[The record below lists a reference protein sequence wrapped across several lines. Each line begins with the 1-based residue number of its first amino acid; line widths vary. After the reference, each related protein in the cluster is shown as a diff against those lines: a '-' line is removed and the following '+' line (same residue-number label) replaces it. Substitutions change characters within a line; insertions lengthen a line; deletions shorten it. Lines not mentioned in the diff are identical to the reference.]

1 MQSNGILDFSK
12 NCAVSLTCGA
22 IRYFKSYHWS
32 CFVSFMLREN
42 AQLCCQGEI
51 ILPSRSS
58 FTFALSNLLDTH
70 TRTPKFG
77 QVQNHIFVLLTSFS
91 PPQTVKYNF
100 IYILYS
106 FLNSFSFS
114 HRHLLFSHH
123 KIPLSLIL
131 TYMFMFLLSTD
142 SISYLS
148 IVHFIRV

>member
-1 MQSNGILDFSK
+1 
-12 NCAVSLTCGA
+12 
-22 IRYFKSYHWS
+22 
-32 CFVSFMLREN
+32 MLREN

-131 TYMFMFLLSTD
+131 TYTFHVPSFNRFYF
-142 SISYLS
+142 ISFYSSFHQSL
-148 IVHFIRV
+148 VHLNFSKFQQH